1 VVATTSSSRATPPPA
16 CTPAPSSR
24 AGSAAERL
32 DGFRQEHSHV
42 VDGKPLALPSYP
54 HPRLMSDFWEF
65 PTVSMGLGPMNAIYQ
80 AQFDKYLHNRGL
92 KDTSQQHTWAFL
104 GDGEMDEVESRG
116 ALQWAATEELDN
128 LTFVVNCNLQR
139 LDGPVRGN
147 GKIIQELEAYFRGA
161 GWNVIKVV
169 WGRGWDPLLA
179 ADGDGALVHLMNAT
193 SDGDYQTFRA
203 NDGKYVRDFFFAR
216 DPRTRRMVENW
227 SDEDVWWKLKRGG
240 HDYHKVYAAY
250 KAATEHTGQPT
261 VILAKTI
268 KGYGLGTSFAGRN
281 ATHQMKKLTLADLKS
296 FRDSLKI
303 PISDEVLEANPYLP
317 PYYNPGAEDEA
328 VAYALE
334 RRGKLGGGLPS
345 RRTTHIPLHLP
356 DDSAYAQVKKGS
368 GKQNVATTMAF
379 VRLLKDLMRDK
390 EFGPRIVP
398 IIPDEARTF
407 GMDSFFPT
415 IKIYNP
421 HGQRYTS
428 VDADLMLAY
437 KESKEGQI
445 LHLGINEAGSTAAF
459 TAVGTSYATHETP
472 MIPIYIFYSMF
483 GFQRTAD
490 SIWAAA
496 DQMTRGFLIGATAG
510 RTTLTGEGL
519 QHADGHSHLLAA
531 TNPAV
536 RAYDPAFAYE
546 IAHIMQD
553 GLHRMYGGGDF
564 TPDERN
570 VIYYLTVYNEPMPQ
584 PAEPADVDRE
594 GILRGMYLYAPA
606 ITDGLPGD
614 APRVQ
619 LLASGV
625 GMPWALEAQELLRDD
640 WGVAA
645 DVWSVTSWN
654 ELRRDGLAC
663 DQQAYLHPD
672 AEQRVPWVTQK
683 LQGTQGPVVAVS
695 DWMRAV
701 QDQICP
707 SANASA
713 SPSPVVSTR
722 PWRSPGCARRVR
734 SPTPT
739 PPTSASTTSPTS
751 LRFPA
756 APPPTAPRSRA
767 CRLHGRAGQRGP
779 GRAAVRRLPHPH
791 RGRQALLQHHPA
803 RAAPSPARCWCARCA
818 RTTSTSGATA
828 PPTRA
833 TTSSGSTATACWP
846 TRQLRIYKPWLDE
859 DFVGELGGRDEMSQW
874 LTERNL
880 PYRDSQEKAYSTDA
894 NIWGA
899 THEAKTLEYLG
910 TSAWRSSSPIMGV
923 AFWPDDVEIAPEDV
937 SVRLRAGR
945 PGRDQRQTFASTS
958 RAGPRGQHDR
968 RTPRPGH
975 ERPDREPDHRGQEPR
990 HLRGPRDGAAA
1001 HRLRAARQRDP
1012 QRGHGR
1018 QLPQRGPQARPAAV
1032 RGPLAR
1038 PAVLMLRES
1047 LQRWVA
1053 SAITG
1058 EVTLRLR
1065 RGWDY
1070 TILDTTGPNAV
1081 LPPREALDGARRG
1094 RRLRPGRP
1102 DRPAHHAQPRHR
1114 RHPLLCGLAFG
1125 GWYWSWIFF
1134 MIPGV
1139 LYRWFH
1145 ANDEN

>member
-1 VVATTSSSRATPPPA
+1 MGSTAAPNDDPGRFDVVNREDASPILNGIPSHLPDIDPAETSEWLESLDAVIDGPGRQRARYLMLRLLERAREMQVGVPSLTTTDYINTISPEQEPWYPGDEAAERRFRAYLRWNAAMIVHRAQRPGIGVGGHISSYASAATLYEVGMNHFFRGKDHPGGGDHIFFQGHASPGMYARAFLEGRI
-16 CTPAPSSR
+16 S
-24 AGSAAERL
+24 AERL

-701 QDQICP
+701 QDQIREWVP
-707 SANASA
+707 GDYGSLGADGFGFSD
-713 SPSPVVSTR
+713 TR
-722 PWRSPGCARRVR
+722 PAARRVFHIDGP
-734 SPTPT
+734 SM
-739 PPTSASTTSPTS
+739 AAKA
-751 LRFPA
+751 LQMLADQGKVPA
-756 APPPTAPRSRA
+756 D
-767 CRLHGRAGQRGP
+767 
-779 GRAAVRRLPHPH
+779 
-791 RGRQALLQHHPA
+791 ALA
-803 RAAPSPARCWCARCA
+803 RAIEKYKLHDVTAG
-818 RTTSTSGATA
+818 TSGN
-828 PPTRA
+828 
-833 TTSSGSTATACWP
+833 SG
-846 TRQLRIYKPWLDE
+846 
-859 DFVGELGGRDEMSQW
+859 G
-874 LTERNL
+874 
-880 PYRDSQEKAYSTDA
+880 DA
-894 NIWGA
+894 
-899 THEAKTLEYLG
+899 
-910 TSAWRSSSPIMGV
+910 
-923 AFWPDDVEIAPEDV
+923 
-937 SVRLRAGR
+937 
-945 PGRDQRQTFASTS
+945 
-958 RAGPRGQHDR
+958 
-968 RTPRPGH
+968 
-975 ERPDREPDHRGQEPR
+975 
-990 HLRGPRDGAAA
+990 
-1001 HRLRAARQRDP
+1001 
-1012 QRGHGR
+1012 
-1018 QLPQRGPQARPAAV
+1018 
-1032 RGPLAR
+1032 
-1038 PAVLMLRES
+1038 
-1047 LQRWVA
+1047 
-1053 SAITG
+1053 
-1058 EVTLRLR
+1058 
-1065 RGWDY
+1065 
-1070 TILDTTGPNAV
+1070 
-1081 LPPREALDGARRG
+1081 
-1094 RRLRPGRP
+1094 
-1102 DRPAHHAQPRHR
+1102 
-1114 RHPLLCGLAFG
+1114 
-1125 GWYWSWIFF
+1125 
-1134 MIPGV
+1134 
-1139 LYRWFH
+1139 
-1145 ANDEN
+1145 